1 MGTSGSS
8 LKNDEKSRGVTE
20 RAQTAR
26 THANAC
32 ALRARAQKFFL
43 RLRAKTLR
51 SACARNFFYA
61 RADHENLR
69 ARNFFTRAQTKIH
82 KEMMCFSLEN

>member
-1 MGTSGSS
+1 MT
-8 LKNDEKSRGVTE
+8 EKCDFSRGVTE

-51 SACARNFFYA
+51 SACARA
-61 RADHENLR
+61 T
-69 ARNFFTRAQTKIH
+69 FFTRAQTMKTCARATFLRARRLKFI
-82 KEMMCFSLEN
+82 KK